1 MAVMDR
7 SVTSRTVAQHIESV
21 THHSV
26 SARTIRRNLQQSGLS
41 ARRPLLGLPL
51 TQSLRRLRRQ
61 CCDYEAFGHKASECP
76 DNNATKLDVAHL
88 IVIKEKALSKKVLIV
103 DLVLDA
109 LIDSGSQ
116 VTLIRK
122 SVFDKL
128 NHIQLFPLNSTL
140 RGFGKE
146 RCLDPLLELQHP
158 SDLPKLEDG
167 LKRLEKPDPMI
178 QCITEEPVSSG
189 GPADSRIAVW
199 CRPLFPSH
207 ITLMRMPTNVL
218 SFGSLHVV
226 RRHIGMTRSK
236 TITPRVLLGTI

>member
-76 DNNATKLDVAHL
+76 VNNAIKLGVAHL

-140 RGFGKE
+140 SGFGKVRQFDFKDYIQIDVRRCSRCNAMLYVIVGLNALIQE

-178 QCITEEPVSSG
+178 QCITEEPGEYIVAG
-189 GPADSRIAVW
+189 TGELLERQRKP
-199 CRPLFPSH
+199 CLH
-207 ITLMRMPTNVL
+207 
-218 SFGSLHVV
+218 SF
-226 RRHIGMTRSK
+226 K
-236 TITPRVLLGTI
+236 EN

>member
-1 MAVMDR
+1 MHKDK
-7 SVTSRTVAQHIESV
+7 
-21 THHSV
+21 
-26 SARTIRRNLQQSGLS
+26 GLKCF
-41 ARRPLLGLPL
+41 
-51 TQSLRRLRRQ
+51 Q
-61 CCDYEAFGHKASECP
+61 YEAFGHKASECP

-140 RGFGKE
+140 SGFGKGKVRQFDFKDYIQIDVR
-146 RCLDPLLELQHP
+146 RCSRCNAMLYDVIV
-158 SDLPKLEDG
+158 G
-167 LKRLEKPDPMI
+167 LNALI
-178 QCITEEPVSSG
+178 QVSSG

-199 CRPLFPSH
+199 RRPLFPSH
-207 ITLMRMPTNVL
+207 ITLIRMPTNVL
-218 SFGSLHVV
+218 G
-226 RRHIGMTRSK
+226 
-236 TITPRVLLGTI
+236 VL